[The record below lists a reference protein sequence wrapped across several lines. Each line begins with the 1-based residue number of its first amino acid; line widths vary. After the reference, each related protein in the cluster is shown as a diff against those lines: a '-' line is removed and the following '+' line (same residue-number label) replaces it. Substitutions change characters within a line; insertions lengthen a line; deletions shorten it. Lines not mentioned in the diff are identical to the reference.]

1 MARKLDSIATSVQ
14 QQQDSLMNAGRLSPA
29 HSRRALEVVENLRQT
44 LKNAYSFYDGYDP
57 DVT

>member
-1 MARKLDSIATSVQ
+1 
-14 QQQDSLMNAGRLSPA
+14 MNAGRLSPA